1 MVFKDEQIIWKV
13 RAGVKLPFAS
23 EDPKDINEKTQAQ
36 PLKTETTQTANQIA
50 NNSSVVANQNPAIVN
65 TKEVTNTQS
74 VANPQTDVAPV
85 ASQNINQN
93 SVKALDQNTI
103 QNQNENVW
111 QEVTES
117 AEKSLSSVAI
127 QTIAAQSFPKATAL
141 ESTTTVKPTVS
152 SAVQDVALKTPV
164 AKPQVA
170 ISTNDTLTFDDL
182 NSLPIEELNK
192 RLLLQKINLNQNA
205 FDGNTAQNQATV
217 VPSANPQQEPLNT
230 QTVLQDNKVSPI
242 TESISNHSQ
251 DSSLPKAQD
260 VTSTNLGSNGEP
272 EALLQTISIETA
284 EPVVSST
291 YDPVAGTADVSS
303 ENTQTSNS
311 LAYGEVAPEFVSH
324 LKNSEAQAKV
334 EQSINPIAQ
343 QHMFN
348 AATPVAVV
356 DGVAVANNACVQEES
371 LISPIANW
379 HLRKQRAEVFI
390 DLNSSVDFVE
400 GLVNF
405 LKSKK
410 VDVKPF
416 DENVHYLPS
425 DLLLVDQTRLVPQ
438 GTVYCLNLGKRY
450 IWDNLK
456 LELGDK
462 LK

>member
-13 RAGVKLPFAS
+13 RSGVKLPFAP
-23 EDPKDINEKTQAQ
+23 EDPKDTNEKNQAQ

-50 NNSSVVANQNPAIVN
+50 NNNPIVANQNQAIAN
-65 TKEVTNTQS
+65 TKEDANTQP
-74 VANPQTDVAPV
+74 AATPQTVASV
-85 ASQNINQN
+85 ASQNVNHS
-93 SVKALDQNTI
+93 SVQTLDQNTL
-103 QNQNENVW
+103 QNQNENVRL
-111 QEVTES
+111 EVSES
-117 AEKSLSSVAI
+117 AEKSLSSAAI
-127 QTIAAQSFPKATAL
+127 QTIATQSFPKTSAL
-141 ESTTTVKPTVS
+141 ESTTTVKPTAS
-152 SAVQDVALKTPV
+152 SAVQTLIT
-164 AKPQVA
+164 KPQVA
-170 ISTNDTLTFDDL
+170 PSTNDTHSFDDL

-192 RLLLQKINLNQNA
+192 RLLLQKINLKQDAFVGDSVQAQVTDGVATNA
-205 FDGNTAQNQATV
+205 QQGSLNTERKVLENLQAPLNEKVAKLDATSIV
-217 VPSANPQQEPLNT
+217 SNREPLVST
-230 QTVLQDNKVSPI
+230 SLEAQTT
-242 TESISNHSQ
+242 TERV
-251 DSSLPKAQD
+251 
-260 VTSTNLGSNGEP
+260 VTV
-272 EALLQTISIETA
+272 ATA
-284 EPVVSST
+284 SA
-291 YDPVAGTADVSS
+291 DPVAGTSGITSGNSDTT
-303 ENTQTSNS
+303 NT
-311 LAYGEVAPEFVSH
+311 LAYGVVAPEFVSH

-334 EQSINPIAQ
+334 EQSINPVSQ

-348 AATPVAVV
+348 AATPTAVV
-356 DGVAVANNACVQEES
+356 DGVAVANNASVQEES
-371 LISPIANW
+371 LITPIANW
-379 HLRKQRAEVFI
+379 HLRKQRADVFI

>member
-13 RAGVKLPFAS
+13 RSGVKLPFAS
-23 EDPKDINEKTQAQ
+23 EDPKDINEKNQAQ

-50 NNSSVVANQNPAIVN
+50 NNSSVVANQNQAIVN
-65 TKEVTNTQS
+65 TKEDANTQPATTTQT
-74 VANPQTDVAPV
+74 VAASV
-85 ASQNINQN
+85 ASQNVNLN
-93 SVKALDQNTI
+93 SVQTLDQNTI
-103 QNQNENVW
+103 QNQNENVM
-111 QEVTES
+111 QEVSES
-117 AEKSLSSVAI
+117 SEKSLSSAAI
-127 QTIAAQSFPKATAL
+127 QTIAAQSFPKTTTL
-141 ESTTTVKPTVS
+141 ESTTTVKTTAS
-152 SAVQDVALKTPV
+152 SAVQTPI

-170 ISTNDTLTFDDL
+170 PSTNDTHSFDDL

-192 RLLLQKINLNQNA
+192 RLLLQKINLKQDAFEGNPAQAQVTDGVATNA
-205 FDGNTAQNQATV
+205 QQASLNTECKVLENLQAPLNEKVAKLDATSTV
-217 VPSANPQQEPLNT
+217 SNREPLVSASKEA
-230 QTVLQDNKVSPI
+230 QT
-242 TESISNHSQ
+242 T
-251 DSSLPKAQD
+251 
-260 VTSTNLGSNGEP
+260 T
-272 EALLQTISIETA
+272 
-284 EPVVSST
+284 EPVVTLATASV
-291 YDPVAGTADVSS
+291 DPVAGSDRTTSK
-303 ENTQTSNS
+303 NTKASTT

-324 LKNSEAQAKV
+324 LKNSEAQAKQ
-334 EQSINPIAQ
+334 EQSINPVSQ

-348 AATPVAVV
+348 AATPTAVV
-356 DGVAVANNACVQEES
+356 DGVAVANNASVQEES
-371 LISPIANW
+371 LITPIANW
-379 HLRKQRAEVFI
+379 HLRKQRADVFI

-416 DENVHYLPS
+416 DEKVHYLPS

>member
-13 RAGVKLPFAS
+13 RAGVKLPFAP
-23 EDPKDINEKTQAQ
+23 EDPKGINEKNQAQ

-50 NNSSVVANQNPAIVN
+50 NNSSVVANQNQAIVN
-65 TKEVTNTQS
+65 TKEDANTQPATTTQT
-74 VANPQTDVAPV
+74 VAASV
-85 ASQNINQN
+85 ASQNVNLN
-93 SVKALDQNTI
+93 SVQTLDQNTI
-103 QNQNENVW
+103 QNQNENVM
-111 QEVTES
+111 QEVSES
-117 AEKSLSSVAI
+117 SEKSLSSAAI
-127 QTIAAQSFPKATAL
+127 QTIAAQSFPKTTTL
-141 ESTTTVKPTVS
+141 ESTTTVKTTAS
-152 SAVQDVALKTPV
+152 SAVQTPI

-170 ISTNDTLTFDDL
+170 PSTNDTHSFDDL

-192 RLLLQKINLNQNA
+192 RLLLQKINLKQDAFVGDSVQAQVTDGVATNA
-205 FDGNTAQNQATV
+205 QQGSLNTERKVLENLQAPLNEKVAKLDATSIV
-217 VPSANPQQEPLNT
+217 SNREPLVSASKEA
-230 QTVLQDNKVSPI
+230 QT
-242 TESISNHSQ
+242 T
-251 DSSLPKAQD
+251 
-260 VTSTNLGSNGEP
+260 T
-272 EALLQTISIETA
+272 
-284 EPVVSST
+284 EPVVTLATASV
-291 YDPVAGTADVSS
+291 DPVAGSDRTTSK
-303 ENTQTSNS
+303 NTKASTT

-324 LKNSEAQAKV
+324 LKNSEAQAKQ
-334 EQSINPIAQ
+334 EQSINPVSQ

-348 AATPVAVV
+348 AATPTAVV
-356 DGVAVANNACVQEES
+356 DGVAVANNAQEES
-371 LISPIANW
+371 LITPIANW
-379 HLRKQRAEVFI
+379 HLRKQRADVFI

>member
-13 RAGVKLPFAS
+13 RSGVKLPFAP
-23 EDPKDINEKTQAQ
+23 EDPKDINEKNQAQ

-50 NNSSVVANQNPAIVN
+50 NNNPIVANQNQAIAN
-65 TKEVTNTQS
+65 TKEDANTQP
-74 VANPQTDVAPV
+74 AATTQTVSAPV
-85 ASQNINQN
+85 ASQNVNLN
-93 SVKALDQNTI
+93 SVQTLDQNTL
-103 QNQNENVW
+103 QNQNENVRL
-111 QEVTES
+111 EVSES
-117 AEKSLSSVAI
+117 AEKSLSSAAI
-127 QTIAAQSFPKATAL
+127 QTIAAQSFPKTTTL
-141 ESTTTVKPTVS
+141 ESTTTVKTTAS
-152 SAVQDVALKTPV
+152 SAVQTLIT
-164 AKPQVA
+164 KPQVA
-170 ISTNDTLTFDDL
+170 PSTNDTHFFDDL

-192 RLLLQKINLNQNA
+192 RLLLQKINLKQDAFVGDSVQAQVTDGVATNA
-205 FDGNTAQNQATV
+205 QQGSLNTERKVLENLQAPLNEKVAKLDATSIV
-217 VPSANPQQEPLNT
+217 SNREPLVST
-230 QTVLQDNKVSPI
+230 SLEAQTT
-242 TESISNHSQ
+242 TERV
-251 DSSLPKAQD
+251 
-260 VTSTNLGSNGEP
+260 VTV
-272 EALLQTISIETA
+272 ATA
-284 EPVVSST
+284 SA
-291 YDPVAGTADVSS
+291 DPVAGTSGITSGNSDTT
-303 ENTQTSNS
+303 NT
-311 LAYGEVAPEFVSH
+311 LAYGVVAPEFVSH

-334 EQSINPIAQ
+334 EQSINPVSQ

-348 AATPVAVV
+348 AATPTAVV
-356 DGVAVANNACVQEES
+356 DGVAVANNASVQEES
-371 LISPIANW
+371 LITPIANW
-379 HLRKQRAEVFI
+379 HLRKQKADVFI

>member
-13 RAGVKLPFAS
+13 RAGVKLPFAP
-23 EDPKDINEKTQAQ
+23 EDPKGINEKNQAQ

-50 NNSSVVANQNPAIVN
+50 NNSSVVANQNQAIVN
-65 TKEVTNTQS
+65 TKEDANTQPATTTQT
-74 VANPQTDVAPV
+74 VAASV
-85 ASQNINQN
+85 ASQNVNLN
-93 SVKALDQNTI
+93 SVQTLDQNTI
-103 QNQNENVW
+103 QNQNENVM
-111 QEVTES
+111 QEVSES
-117 AEKSLSSVAI
+117 SEKSLSSAAI
-127 QTIAAQSFPKATAL
+127 QTIAAQSFPKTTTL
-141 ESTTTVKPTVS
+141 ESTTTVKTTAS
-152 SAVQDVALKTPV
+152 SAVQTPI

-303 ENTQTSNS
+303 ENTQSSNS

-348 AATPVAVV
+348 AATPAAVV
-356 DGVAVANNACVQEES
+356 DGVAVANNASVQEES

-416 DENVHYLPS
+416 DEKVHYLPS